1 MDIQLLGW
9 IGFGILVL
17 AWVPQTWDT
26 IKDGYCSTN
35 LVFIILYAVAS
46 LLLTIYALLQH
57 DYVFTALNGLL
68 TIGSSINMYYKLFP
82 RNKSEQ

>member
-1 MDIQLLGW
+1 MSVQLLGW
-9 IGFGILVL
+9 LGFGILVL

-26 IKDGYCSTN
+26 IRDGYCSTN

-46 LLLTIYALLQH
+46 LLLTIYAILQH

-68 TIGSSINMYYKLFP
+68 TIGSGINMYYKLFP
-82 RNKSEQ
+82 RNKPN

>member
-1 MDIQLLGW
+1 MSVQLLGW

-26 IKDGYCSTN
+26 IRDGYCSTN

-46 LLLTIYALLQH
+46 LLLTIYAILQH

-68 TIGSSINMYYKLFP
+68 TLGSGINMYYKLFP
-82 RNKSEQ
+82 RKKPT